1 MWGSLSVTTNN
12 STFQGTLNHHLSV
25 ITTYVYLGTF
35 ISHYHLLL
43 HEYFDQSLLSTS
55 MWGPASVT
63 ISTVP
68 VITKYFYVRSC
79 LSPHL
84 YCTWGPLSVTISTA
98 PEDLYQLLLNTSMWG
113 PASVTISTV
122 PEYFYQLLLSD
133 SMWGPA
139 SVTIS
144 TVPEDLYQSLP
155 STSMWGPV
163 SVTISTV
170 PEDHYQSPLV
180 LHLRTSISYY

>member
-1 MWGSLSVTTNN
+1 
-12 STFQGTLNHHLSV
+12 
-25 ITTYVYLGTF
+25 
-35 ISHYHLLL
+35 
-43 HEYFDQSLLSTS
+43 

-68 VITKYFYVRSC
+68 
-79 LSPHL
+79 
-84 YCTWGPLSVTISTA
+84 
-98 PEDLYQLLLNTSMWG
+98 EDLYQSLPSTSMWG

-144 TVPEDLYQSLP
+144 TVPEDLLVTGDGRAVHAHSQVQLGQGQIDLGGPLFGADSL
-155 STSMWGPV
+155 
-163 SVTISTV
+163 
-170 PEDHYQSPLV
+170 
-180 LHLRTSISYY
+180 